1 MKRVLILL
9 LFVLVVGCAD
19 RGPMTWACPK
29 CDDDFGGGVRDGVGS
44 QKNASDFWGQYCS
57 VCGYQIPG
65 GGRPVRRRANAAP
78 PPTMPD
84 WGPVIPDIG
93 AMGEDPN

>member
-9 LFVLVVGCAD
+9 LFVLVVGCNNGGPD
-19 RGPMTWACPK
+19 TGPMTWACEK
-29 CDDDFGGGVRDGVGS
+29 CDVDLGADVRDL
-44 QKNASDFWGQYCS
+44 NASAFWGQYCA
-57 VCGYQIPG
+57 VCGHQTPWG
-65 GGRPVRRRANAAP
+65 GSPVRRRANAAP

-93 AMGEDPN
+93 AMEGETN

>member
-1 MKRVLILL
+1 MGRVLIFLL
-9 LFVLVVGCAD
+9 SLVLVVGCGD

-29 CDDDFGGGVRDGVGS
+29 CDVDLGADVRDL
-44 QKNASDFWGQYCS
+44 NASAFWGQYCA
-57 VCGYQIPG
+57 VCGHQTPW

-93 AMGEDPN
+93 AMEGGTN